1 MKPKVQPRPLPGKT
15 KKKQRGSAIPTMKD
29 IAARANVSIGTV
41 SRVLNRAQDVDKAL
55 RMRVEEAVRTLGY
68 RLNSRTRSVVHTRS
82 RIIGLIQC
90 NDSGLSRGQALLLQG
105 VEEYCTAAGYCLL
118 FARHLFPE
126 DTSPDLLPMP
136 GAIEIPGLADCI
148 IVAGSL
154 TVNTLAALDRHD
166 FHYVLLANHLVDEG
180 EPAIAS
186 SYVRYDDESG
196 CYEATR
202 YLAQLG
208 HVHIWYLGD
217 ASRSW
222 HRSRYKGYCRAM
234 AELGLETHVHTIAL
248 ADDEYENGRAAISYI
263 LEQQWPVTAILAA
276 SDELAYGARE
286 GLRQHRRDVPK
297 DVSLISFEQQVGHSH
312 GSNLTSVCVDMAEVG
327 RQLARLAIAQ
337 IESQQPSRHK
347 ALVPTVFIKRSSCR
361 PLRQE
366 EQMLL

>member
-1 MKPKVQPRPLPGKT
+1 MKPRMQPRPLPGKA
-15 KKKQRGSAIPTMKD
+15 KKKHRSPVTPTMKD
-29 IAARANVSIGTV
+29 IAGHAKVSIGTV
-41 SRVLNRAQDVDKAL
+41 SRVLNRHPDVDEEL
-55 RMRVEEAVRTLGY
+55 RTRVENAVRTLGY
-68 RLNSRTRSVVHTRS
+68 RLNARTRSVVHTRS

-90 NDSGLSRGQALLLQG
+90 NDFGLSRGQALLLQG

-118 FARHLFPE
+118 FARHIFPE

-136 GAIEIPGLADCI
+136 SAIEIPGLADCI
-148 IVAGSL
+148 IIAGSL
-154 TVNTLAALDRHD
+154 TGATLAALDRHD

-180 EPAIAS
+180 EPAMAS

-208 HVHIWYLGD
+208 HAQIWYLGD
-217 ASRSW
+217 ASRPW

-286 GLRQHRRDVPK
+286 GLRQHRKEVPK

-327 RQLARLAIAQ
+327 RQLARLAIKQ
-337 IESQQPSRHK
+337 SESQQPSQHK
-347 ALVPTVFIKRSSCR
+347 ALVGTILIKRSSCR